1 MKKTDHYVMMIVDKA
16 GLTEE
21 MRASFTGLNAWCR
34 ENIPGCISEKIMF
47 LEQDDASTV
56 GISLCIVFDG
66 EEAKDAFRTS
76 QMHID
81 HVNRVKPIVKQM
93 AVYDL

>member
-1 MKKTDHYVMMIVDKA
+1 
-16 GLTEE
+16 
-21 MRASFTGLNAWCR
+21 
-34 ENIPGCISEKIMF
+34 MF